1 MKSMLVKLP
10 FIFGLILILSCE
22 KMEMPTVEN
31 PSATGIY
38 QPNITSLAQWEP
50 PQWFEDAVLGFYI
63 HWGPY
68 SVPGFAFLDP
78 NERVDSGIWYG
89 GCMYAPGGELGCYEF
104 HLQNYG
110 NPCDFGY
117 HDLVPLFRAENW
129 DPNRWANL
137 YKYAG
142 ADFAGV
148 CAEHADGFPMWNTQL
163 DSYNVMNHGP
173 KRDVL
178 GEMFA
183 AARNLGMKTFAS
195 IHEHP
200 GSLYENAMELCPES
214 IGNPQYQD
222 LYGLSSSEEL
232 HGKLIELIDNYQ
244 PDQLWFETDEIYGE
258 ELWLDFAAYYYNTA
272 STWDDG
278 AVISQ
283 KVKDET
289 YLSYTALDIEG
300 GEFPG
305 GVWEWRGETEPQVQ
319 RWQKDVPIGNY
330 WAYAEGVGC
339 RPVNML
345 VDGIVDRISKNG
357 VTLLNMAP
365 KADGTFPQEQ
375 IACLK
380 ELGDWMQIN
389 KEALYA
395 AKPAHFVEGGID
407 QWSDGT
413 VRFMEK
419 GKYLYAVD
427 LGNVWPTDR
436 GFADYEESL
445 EPTAPIKIS
454 NAKPV
459 PGSVIRMLGSDQN
472 LAWHMEGN
480 DLVIDEVPSP
490 LPNDYAWSFK
500 IQILE

>member
-1 MKSMLVKLP
+1 MKSSSIVIALVL
-10 FIFGLILILSCE
+10 FILTISNCQKRDIEPEEQKEQEF
-22 KMEMPTVEN
+22 N
-31 PSATGIY
+31 P
-38 QPNITSLAQWEP
+38 NLESLGPWQP

-78 NERVDSGIWYG
+78 SERVDSGIWYG
-89 GCMYAPGGELGCYEF
+89 GCMYEPDGSLGCYEF
-104 HLQNYG
+104 HKENYG
-110 NPCDFGY
+110 DPCDFGY
-117 HDLVPLFRAENW
+117 HDLLPLFKAENW
-129 DPNRWANL
+129 DPDRWASL
-137 YKYAG
+137 YKHAG

-148 CAEHADGFPMWNTQL
+148 CAEHGDGFPMWDTKY

-183 AARNLGMKTFAS
+183 AARRQGMKTIAT

-200 GSLYENAMELCPES
+200 GSIYANAKELCPES
-214 IGNPQYQD
+214 ANDPQYKD
-222 LYGLSSSEEL
+222 LYELSSSEEL
-232 HGKLIELIDNYQ
+232 YNKVIELVDNYQ
-244 PDQLWFETDEIYGE
+244 PNQLWFETAEIYGE
-258 ELWLDFAAYYYNTA
+258 QRWADFVSHYYTAAQNWE
-272 STWDDG
+272 SG
-278 AVISQ
+278 AVITQ
-283 KVKDET
+283 KSRASNL
-289 YLSYTALDIEG
+289 LSHTALDIEG

-305 GVWEWRGETEPQVQ
+305 GIWEWRGETEPQQQ

-375 IACLK
+375 IDCLQ
-380 ELGDWMQIN
+380 ELGNWMQVN

-407 QWSDGT
+407 IWSNGT
-413 VRFMEK
+413 FRFMEK
-419 GKYLYAVD
+419 GNYLYAVD

-436 GFADYEESL
+436 GFADYEDSTK
-445 EPTAPIKIS
+445 PTAPIKIKG
-454 NAKPV
+454 AVPI
-459 PGSVIRMLGSDQN
+459 PGSVIRMLGSDED
-472 LAWHMEGN
+472 LSWHMEGS
-480 DLVIDEVPSP
+480 DLVIDE
-490 LPNDYAWSFK
+490 LPQSLPGDYAWSFK
-500 IQILE
+500 IQISE